1 MAHNEN
7 GNPNDH
13 LVVSLVSREEWLAA
27 RKALLA
33 TEEDFT
39 RLRDELS
46 RQRRALPWVKV
57 DKQYNFD
64 GPSSQAHRSSMR
76 LAASVFHVGTT

>member
-7 GNPNDH
+7 GDLNDH
-13 LVVSLVSREEWLAA
+13 PVVSREEWLAA

-33 TEEDFT
+33 TEKDFT

-46 RQRRALPWVKV
+46 RQGRALPWVKV
-57 DKQYNFD
+57 DKQHVFD
-64 GPSSQAHRSSMR
+64 GPSGQAHRSSMR
-76 LAASVFHVGTT
+76 LAASVCTVGITSL